1 MEQPHLNS
9 ITIIDPT
16 KNRTEFFQALQ
27 NRFHPILVNWNG
39 VQSTGV
45 YAFIF
50 EDDCSSELGL
60 EVLISFLES
69 LAELYAQVFL
79 ISSTRNRGPF
89 SQNVRVEF
97 SKRGEDSLTLLN
109 RIFDEHRPCV
119 TSSPQHSASGSEDEA
134 HLSKASSISGSE
146 SMKNVGKPPSKQN
159 AYTVTLE
166 EDVGKLRILEI
177 IFVLGKY
184 EATKTVNLF
193 QLKAHYCHGS
203 TIHQGEGRK
212 IQILGTKE
220 VIIRDKKAVFSDFDY
235 RTGPHL
241 PSGTYHARYLLH
253 PSTDDPHER
262 LLDIHSHDFDVRNR
276 NKTEWKALDFNK
288 KLWKCGDV
296 PRVTFNGRF
305 NGDRTRYCLQVK
317 QKSYS
322 PIEAKATKL
331 IFQLEPEMEEC
342 EVSPII
348 VFTGNGTPEEYE
360 FTKKLIFF
368 MELDQASVLV
378 PNEANASDWDL
389 EEETDEGNISE
400 VIDLPPV
407 MLPQAHLVLMWVLHC
422 MEDDPNEHTLLQWLV
437 YLKAWRLV
445 IFVIRNFDVDI
456 NEVDIDN
463 ATIGHVLALGAPA
476 RIIHL
481 VLDEGLDLSIKND
494 DGKTAI
500 DIAYSEKSYLAQL
513 YMRDAVVPEQ
523 MEMEI
528 PVVASSKRH
537 RPMPIDDDAFLE
549 MDVDGM
555 EDPEM
560 RAMSS
565 DLPADA
571 PGALIRVDSLPSQM
585 EESDPNSTMYQMTR
599 SGQSRKLE
607 ESLSHRQTKRARIVL
622 DLDDASTTS
631 SMTIVWLQHASRWM
645 LDEMKEEM
653 GKMEELHRRNVRLI
667 CNGEMG
673 WDPRCLYDHDILYSD
688 VYVALQQAKYLPPM
702 ITISTVEYEKR
713 EVKYERCEAQM
724 FNVIK
729 YLNPKLFFY
738 LLRTR
743 TFISAKREYQLKK
756 YGIEMRWEDHHMILN
771 FSNQPPIPEHYYG
784 RLEFDWREDGLNV
797 AIRDALQD
805 DRAKTLM
812 HHLSSP
818 QQLQNAFTHP
828 HHFKIDHSRYVE
840 YVRGG
845 LDINHII
852 DGHTYLTYQL
862 YILSDIEVMEVID
875 MGADVNKG
883 TPPPLYYATNE
894 GMVDVMDVLV
904 ENGANLNGM
913 DEHGIPILVLLCEDL
928 QHLDETTEHLT
939 KVMGLSQ
946 LVKYSGIDVE
956 LSWNIL
962 KQKCA
967 EIYNTIPSI
976 SHLHYYLDKT
986 MDYLHILNALDEN
999 QVDGLLNDGW
1009 DDSVPAWFQ
1018 DALDQFRF
1026 LSPRGLTCYKKKIES
1041 MKTEGFNPEILNQVD
1056 QRLTELIQQYLH
1068 LAKVVSHLPSES
1080 QLGEVLRQALIELAS
1095 NDHLR
1100 VRVEDEFSGT
1110 DEEMMRWMEDPIQ
1123 FPSQQWLLIMRDKPH
1138 LLAMHDDRHDA
1149 WQEMLDLL
1157 TPSLSQFGSGSKD
1170 GEDMLAS
1177 GGRSGLKDGEHKLAK
1192 GSESMKKMGKPPS
1205 KQNPYTITL
1214 EGDLGKQ
1221 IRTLEII
1228 FVLGKYEETKKMD
1241 LAQLKAHSRNSI
1253 HQEGGKRILLHGKHV
1268 VVKDNKAVFSDLDYR
1283 TEPHL
1288 PSGTYHARYLLH
1300 PSSDDPHERLLDIP
1314 SHDFDVSNS
1323 SNKTKWKAL
1332 DFNEKVWRCGDVP
1345 IVTFTGRFNGDLT
1358 RYQLLVKDKSY
1369 SPTEATG
1376 TKLIFQLEPEMEECE
1391 VSPIIVYSGNGTP
1404 QGYEFTNRLIF
1415 TKNSISI
1422 PYPLASDMDPH
1433 WIDLIY
1439 E

>member
-1 MEQPHLNS
+1 
-9 ITIIDPT
+9 
-16 KNRTEFFQALQ
+16 
-27 NRFHPILVNWNG
+27 
-39 VQSTGV
+39 
-45 YAFIF
+45 
-50 EDDCSSELGL
+50 
-60 EVLISFLES
+60 
-69 LAELYAQVFL
+69 
-79 ISSTRNRGPF
+79 
-89 SQNVRVEF
+89 
-97 SKRGEDSLTLLN
+97 
-109 RIFDEHRPCV
+109 
-119 TSSPQHSASGSEDEA
+119 
-134 HLSKASSISGSE
+134 
-146 SMKNVGKPPSKQN
+146 
-159 AYTVTLE
+159 
-166 EDVGKLRILEI
+166 
-177 IFVLGKY
+177 
-184 EATKTVNLF
+184 
-193 QLKAHYCHGS
+193 
-203 TIHQGEGRK
+203 
-212 IQILGTKE
+212 
-220 VIIRDKKAVFSDFDY
+220 
-235 RTGPHL
+235 
-241 PSGTYHARYLLH
+241 
-253 PSTDDPHER
+253 
-262 LLDIHSHDFDVRNR
+262 
-276 NKTEWKALDFNK
+276 
-288 KLWKCGDV
+288 
-296 PRVTFNGRF
+296 
-305 NGDRTRYCLQVK
+305 
-317 QKSYS
+317 
-322 PIEAKATKL
+322 
-331 IFQLEPEMEEC
+331 
-342 EVSPII
+342 
-348 VFTGNGTPEEYE
+348 
-360 FTKKLIFF
+360 
-368 MELDQASVLV
+368 
-378 PNEANASDWDL
+378 
-389 EEETDEGNISE
+389 
-400 VIDLPPV
+400 
-407 MLPQAHLVLMWVLHC
+407 
-422 MEDDPNEHTLLQWLV
+422 
-437 YLKAWRLV
+437 
-445 IFVIRNFDVDI
+445 
-456 NEVDIDN
+456 
-463 ATIGHVLALGAPA
+463 
-476 RIIHL
+476 
-481 VLDEGLDLSIKND
+481 
-494 DGKTAI
+494 
-500 DIAYSEKSYLAQL
+500 
-513 YMRDAVVPEQ
+513 
-523 MEMEI
+523 
-528 PVVASSKRH
+528 
-537 RPMPIDDDAFLE
+537 
-549 MDVDGM
+549 M

-883 TPPPLYYATNE
+883 TPPPLYHAAYD
-894 GMVDVMDVLV
+894 GKLHVMDVLV
-904 ENGANLNGM
+904 KRGANVNWM
-913 DEHGIPILVLLCEDL
+913 DEHGIPILVLLLKNFQKRDMAYH
-928 QHLDETTEHLT
+928 HLSLV
-939 KVMGLSQ
+939 KGLRQ

-1041 MKTEGFNPEILNQVD
+1041 MKTEGLLNPEILNQVD

-1095 NDHLR
+1095 NVHLR
-1100 VRVEDEFSGT
+1100 VGEFLRTNKQLLGT

-1138 LLAMHDDRHDA
+1138 LLATFLKAHPELAPDLPQNSTEPVYQKKFIEEESTPSFHEMDVDEINRTVLQEGSQTKASMHDDRHDLC
-1149 WQEMLDLL
+1149 QQMLDLL